1 MLPRVRFPWITPLI
15 TTGHECQGDTT
26 LHHPTCCLYH
36 TWEHH
41 LEYQLSRYSPQPS
54 QPILPPPVPT
64 STRPSSLKVCG
75 SCQEQQ
81 EPCCWMLEL
90 RGVPSL
96 RTATPLNHLPCSA
109 GLTSS
114 SPVLQHSLTVMIKAI
129 IHFTSVTPLVLE
141 DTGLTTE
148 ELGPLLQ
155 L

>member
-81 EPCCWMLEL
+81 EPWKRLLDAGAERCSQPQDSNTIKPPPMQCWADE
-90 RGVPSL
+90 
-96 RTATPLNHLPCSA
+96 
-109 GLTSS
+109 
-114 SPVLQHSLTVMIKAI
+114 
-129 IHFTSVTPLVLE
+129 
-141 DTGLTTE
+141 
-148 ELGPLLQ
+148 
-155 L
+155 

>member
-81 EPCCWMLEL
+81 EPCRLSTEDSGSNWISTAAAAATRYFSGRISDRQTLRKTHTHTHTHTARLEA
-90 RGVPSL
+90 P
-96 RTATPLNHLPCSA
+96 
-109 GLTSS
+109 
-114 SPVLQHSLTVMIKAI
+114 
-129 IHFTSVTPLVLE
+129 
-141 DTGLTTE
+141 
-148 ELGPLLQ
+148 
-155 L
+155 

>member
-1 MLPRVRFPWITPLI
+1 MLPSVRFPWITPLI

-54 QPILPPPVPT
+54 QPILPSPVPT

-81 EPCCWMLEL
+81 EPSPWS
-90 RGVPSL
+90 PSQP
-96 RTATPLNHLPCSA
+96 PLPGAHNSIQPD
-109 GLTSS
+109 TSRNS
-114 SPVLQHSLTVMIKAI
+114 HQAI
-129 IHFTSVTPLVLE
+129 ICFVYIIQFEYNSCFLYLE
-141 DTGLTTE
+141 M
-148 ELGPLLQ
+148 
-155 L
+155 